1 MSTLATSTNLKAGVP
16 VAEAATVALTE
27 GVAFPVQEKATQAM
41 LCFDSTASAF
51 AYISGNES
59 VFGGKELKIYVPSGR
74 SYCLLDLGHYLQVS
88 GEDKGKVVVK
98 CSNAGVKATL
108 ITLR

>member
-1 MSTLATSTNLKAGVP
+1 MSTLANGIHLKEGVLIP
-16 VAEAATVALTE
+16 EAETVTLTE
-27 GVAFPVQEKATQAM
+27 GVAFPVDEKASHAM
-41 LCFDSTASAF
+41 LCFDSSTSAF
-51 AYISGNES
+51 AYITANTG
-59 VFGGKELKIYVPSGR
+59 VFGGKELKVYVPSGR
-74 SYCLLDLGHYLQVS
+74 SYCLLDLGRYQQIS

>member
-1 MSTLATSTNLKAGVP
+1 MSTLATGTHLKEGAP
-16 VAEAATVALTE
+16 SAEAETVTLTE
-27 GVAFPVQEKATQAM
+27 GVAFPVPEKDSQAM

-74 SYCLLDLGHYLQVS
+74 SYCLLDLGRYQQIS

-98 CSNAGVKATL
+98 CSNTGVKATL